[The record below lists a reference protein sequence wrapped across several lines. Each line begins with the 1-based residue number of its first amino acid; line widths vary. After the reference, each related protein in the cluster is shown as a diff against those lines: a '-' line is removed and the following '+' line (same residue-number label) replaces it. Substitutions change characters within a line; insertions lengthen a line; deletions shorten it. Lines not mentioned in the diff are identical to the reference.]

1 MKFTIR
7 EDAQEEAAGHVAWL
21 AERNPQAAERLG
33 DVFVAPIQEIARK
46 PNSFPLLEYG
56 RNPGNIRRAR
66 LKKFPIMILYQ
77 VFADEIDV
85 FAIAHTSQRPGYWR
99 SRLRK

>member
-7 EDAQEEAAGHVAWL
+7 EDAKDEAAGHVAWF
-21 AERNPQAAERLG
+21 AERNPQAAERLSEL
-33 DVFVAPIQEIARK
+33 FVAAIKEIAHQ
-46 PNSFPLLEYG
+46 PMSFPLLEYR

-77 VFADEIDV
+77 VFEDEIYV
-85 FAIAHTSQRPGYWR
+85 FAVAHTSQRPGYWR
-99 SRLRK
+99 SRIRK